1 MPARDA
7 PVPVST
13 DAAPCKRGASPVV
26 WVLAA
31 YGVLYA
37 AYGVTLGARGPGY
50 ALAADLAYLP
60 FRMTATAMLALA
72 GRVATHAPIRR
83 RSSSTPSTMPR
94 RTSCSRGVRL
104 TALRGRGGVAIV
116 SAADALVRHSQ

>member
-83 RSSSTPSTMPR
+83 GFTLLAV
-94 RTSCSRGVRL
+94 GQAFAVVGNL
-104 TALRGRGGVAIV
+104 TWVYTNLTGLEVDDLGYLA
-116 SAADALVRHSQ
+116 